1 MSRFSRT
8 LLRWL
13 MAIVTLVG
21 LASAALAAD
30 YTQGVTSS
38 GSTAVIWFKS
48 TVATTWVDAHYQVN
62 SGPQQNLRMG
72 YNAANARYET
82 PVTGV
87 ASGNT
92 LSYFF
97 TYNNGNPAYDTPR
110 FSATIGGTATPPP
123 ATSGAVC
130 FYENANYL
138 GASFCADADSSWVGS
153 AWNDRISSVKIR
165 SGTSLQLF
173 DDINYGGRTIT
184 LTADA
189 PNLGNNSSFNDLVSS
204 FRIRQTGSAVDLPE
218 GSGVM
223 TLKLVNGTNGA
234 WQDQQVY
241 WSIIGYDPVTKVLSY
256 VDNTGRLVPA
266 SLAHNDGANHLTKNG
281 QNYSNYF
288 YKLNE
293 MPWVSIP
300 RIDSGRMFI
309 SLGSPMF
316 IKINQAGDGRLGF
329 AGPDMN
335 NTSDPNQDVN
345 FEWIEFTVDQWGY
358 HGNTTRVDQF
368 GFPLQT
374 RLLGRDGYDRTLGEN
389 TSRAKIFA
397 DFEAMAQPEFR
408 SLVQRPYRIVAP
420 AKSVFNQGQAYGN
433 YFAAYVDQ
441 VWANYATTDL
451 VFTAEAGTFR
461 GRVIG
466 NDFVFSKN
474 GGPQNLYIRGKPT
487 TQEILEGSG
496 RLASGS
502 ADEKVVQAQITAAFN
517 RHLLMRVDPSQ
528 WSTASTYYGAGP
540 ANYYSKFWHD
550 HSIDGLAY
558 GFCYDDV
565 RSQSTLLE
573 HPTPRGMFITVGW

>member
-1 MSRFSRT
+1 MSSLPRIFA
-8 LLRWL
+8 RWL
-13 MAIVTLVG
+13 LAIAA
-21 LASAALAAD
+21 LAGFVAPALAAD
-30 YTQGVTSS
+30 YTQGVASS
-38 GSTAVIWFKS
+38 GSSAVIWFKS
-48 TVATTWVDAHYQVN
+48 SVNTTWVDVHYQVN
-62 SGPQQNLRMG
+62 GGAQQNLRMG
-72 YNAANARYET
+72 YNAGNARYET
-82 PVTGV
+82 QVNNV
-87 ASGNT
+87 AAGNT

-110 FSATIGGTATPPP
+110 FSATISGSTPPAP
-123 ATSGAVC
+123 TGIAC
-130 FYENANYL
+130 FYEHANYQ
-138 GASFCADADSSWVGS
+138 GASFCADVDSSWVGT
-153 AWNDRISSVKIR
+153 AWNDRISSVKVR
-165 SGTSLQLF
+165 SGYSVQLF
-173 DDINYGGRTIT
+173 DDINYGGRSVT

-189 PNLGNNSSFNDLVSS
+189 PSLGNNSSFNDLASS
-204 FRIRQTGSAVDLPE
+204 FRIRQSGSTDLPE
-218 GSGVM
+218 GNGVM

-234 WQDQQVY
+234 WQDQQIY

-266 SLAHNDGANHLTKNG
+266 SLAANDAPNRLTKNG

-309 SLGSPMF
+309 SLGSPMY
-316 IKINQAGDGRLGF
+316 IKINQAADGRLGF

-335 NTSDPNQDVN
+335 NPSDPNQDVN

-368 GFPLQT
+368 GFPLKT

-389 TSRAKIFA
+389 ASRAKIFA
-397 DFEAMAQPEFR
+397 DFEALAQPEFR
-408 SLVQRPYRIVAP
+408 GLVQRPYRIVAP
-420 AKSVFNQGQAYGN
+420 AKSVFNRGQAYGN
-433 YFAAYVDQ
+433 YFAPYVDQ
-441 VWANYATTDL
+441 VWAYYASTDL

-502 ADEKVVQAQITAAFN
+502 SDEKVVQAQITAAFN

-528 WSTASTYYGAGP
+528 WSNAATYYGAGP

-565 RSQSTLLE
+565 RNQSTLLE
-573 HPTPRGMFITVGW
+573 HPSPRGMFITVGW

>member
-1 MSRFSRT
+1 MSSLPRIFA
-8 LLRWL
+8 RWL
-13 MAIVTLVG
+13 LAIAALVG
-21 LASAALAAD
+21 FVAPALAAD
-30 YTQGVTSS
+30 YTQGVASS
-38 GSTAVIWFKS
+38 GSSAVIWFKS
-48 TVATTWVDAHYQVN
+48 SVNTTWVDVHYQVN
-62 SGPQQNLRMG
+62 GGGQQNLRMG
-72 YNAANARYET
+72 YNAGNARYET
-82 PVTGV
+82 QVNNL
-87 ASGNT
+87 AAGNT

-110 FSATIGGTATPPP
+110 FSATVSGSTPPAP
-123 ATSGAVC
+123 TGIAC
-130 FYENANYL
+130 FYENANYQ
-138 GASFCADADSSWVGS
+138 GASFCADADSSWVGT
-153 AWNDRISSVKIR
+153 AWNDRISSVKVR
-165 SGTSLQLF
+165 SGYSVQLF
-173 DDINYGGRTIT
+173 DDINYGGRTVT

-189 PNLGNNSSFNDLVSS
+189 PNLGNNSSFNDIVSS
-204 FRIRQTGSAVDLPE
+204 FRIRQAGSTDLPE

-266 SLAHNDGANHLTKNG
+266 SLAANDAPNRLTKNG

-288 YKLNE
+288 YKLTD

-309 SLGSPMF
+309 SLGSPMY
-316 IKINQAGDGRLGF
+316 IKINQAADGRLGF

-335 NTSDPNQDVN
+335 NPSDPNQDVN

-368 GFPLQT
+368 GFPIKT

-389 TSRAKIFA
+389 ASRAKIFA
-397 DFEAMAQPEFR
+397 DFEALAQPEFR
-408 SLVQRPYRIVAP
+408 GLVQRPYRIVAP
-420 AKSVFNQGQAYGN
+420 AKSVFNRGQAYGN
-433 YFAAYVDQ
+433 YFAPYVDQ
-441 VWANYATTDL
+441 VWAYYASTDL

-502 ADEKVVQAQITAAFN
+502 SDEKVVQAQITAAFN

-528 WSTASTYYGAGP
+528 WSNASTYYGAGP

-565 RSQSTLLE
+565 RNHSTLLE
-573 HPTPRGMFITVGW
+573 HPSPRGMFITVGW

>member
-1 MSRFSRT
+1 MSS
-8 LLRWL
+8 LPSILVRWL
-13 MAIVTLVG
+13 LAIVAVAG
-21 LASAALAAD
+21 FVAPALAAD
-30 YTQGVTSS
+30 YTQGITSS
-38 GSTAVIWFKS
+38 GSSAVIWFKS
-48 TVATTWVDAHYQVN
+48 SVNTTWVDVHYQVN
-62 SGPQQNLRMG
+62 GGGQQNLRMG
-72 YNAANARYET
+72 YNAGNARYET
-82 PVTGV
+82 QVNNV
-87 ASGNT
+87 AAGTT

-110 FSATIGGTATPPP
+110 FSATVSGSTPPAP
-123 ATSGAVC
+123 TGIAC
-130 FYENANYL
+130 FYENANYQ
-138 GASFCADADSSWVGS
+138 GASFCADADSSWVGT
-153 AWNDRISSVKIR
+153 AWNDRVSSVKVR
-165 SGTSLQLF
+165 SGYNVQLF
-173 DDINYGGRTIT
+173 DDINYGGRSVT
-184 LTADA
+184 LSADA
-189 PNLGNNSSFNDLVSS
+189 PNLGSNSSFNDIASS
-204 FRIRQTGSAVDLPE
+204 FRIRQSSSTDLPE
-218 GSGVM
+218 GNGVM
-223 TLKLVNGTNGA
+223 TLKLVNGTNGV

-266 SLAHNDGANHLTKNG
+266 SLAANDAPNRLTKNG

-309 SLGSPMF
+309 SLGSPMY
-316 IKINQAGDGRLGF
+316 IKINQAADGRLGF

-335 NTSDPNQDVN
+335 NPSDPNQDVN

-368 GFPLQT
+368 GFPLKT

-389 TSRAKIFA
+389 ASRAKIFA
-397 DFEAMAQPEFR
+397 DFEALAQPEFR
-408 SLVQRPYRIVAP
+408 GLVQRPYRIVAP
-420 AKSVFNQGQAYGN
+420 AKSVFNRNQAYGN
-433 YFAAYVDQ
+433 YFAPYVDQ
-441 VWANYATTDL
+441 VWAYYASTDL

-502 ADEKVVQAQITAAFN
+502 SDEKVVQAQITAAFN

-528 WSTASTYYGAGP
+528 WSNASTYYGAGP

-565 RSQSTLLE
+565 RNQSTLLE
-573 HPTPRGMFITVGW
+573 HPSPRGMFITVGW

>member
-1 MSRFSRT
+1 MSSLPRIFA
-8 LLRWL
+8 RWL
-13 MAIVTLVG
+13 LAIAA
-21 LASAALAAD
+21 LAGFVAPALAAD

-38 GSTAVIWFKS
+38 GSSAVIWFKS
-48 TVATTWVDAHYQVN
+48 SVNTTWVDVHYQVN
-62 SGPQQNLRMG
+62 GGAQQNLRMG
-72 YNAANARYET
+72 YNAGNARYET
-82 PVTGV
+82 QVNNV
-87 ASGNT
+87 AAGNT

-110 FSATIGGTATPPP
+110 FSATISGSTPPAP
-123 ATSGAVC
+123 TGIAC
-130 FYENANYL
+130 FYEHANYQ
-138 GASFCADADSSWVGS
+138 GASFCADVDSSWVGT
-153 AWNDRISSVKIR
+153 AWNDRISSVKVR
-165 SGTSLQLF
+165 SGYSVQLF
-173 DDINYGGRTIT
+173 DDINYGGRSVT

-189 PNLGNNSSFNDLVSS
+189 PNLGNNSSFNDLASS
-204 FRIRQTGSAVDLPE
+204 FRIRQSGSTDLPE
-218 GSGVM
+218 GNGVM

-234 WQDQQVY
+234 WQDQQIY

-266 SLAHNDGANHLTKNG
+266 SLAANDAPNRLTKNG

-309 SLGSPMF
+309 SLGSPMY
-316 IKINQAGDGRLGF
+316 IKINQAADGRLGF

-335 NTSDPNQDVN
+335 NPSDPNQDVN

-368 GFPLQT
+368 GFPLKT

-389 TSRAKIFA
+389 ASRAKIFA
-397 DFEAMAQPEFR
+397 DFEALAQPEFR
-408 SLVQRPYRIVAP
+408 GLVQRPYRIVAP
-420 AKSVFNQGQAYGN
+420 AKSVFNRGQAYGN
-433 YFAAYVDQ
+433 YFAPYVDQ
-441 VWANYATTDL
+441 VWAYYASTDL

-502 ADEKVVQAQITAAFN
+502 SDEKVVQAQITAAFN

-528 WSTASTYYGAGP
+528 WSNAATYYGAGP

-565 RSQSTLLE
+565 RNQSTLLE
-573 HPTPRGMFITVGW
+573 HPSPRGMFITVGW

>member
-1 MSRFSRT
+1 MSSLPRIFA
-8 LLRWL
+8 RWL
-13 MAIVTLVG
+13 LAIAA
-21 LASAALAAD
+21 LAGFVAPALAAD
-30 YTQGVTSS
+30 YTQGVASS
-38 GSTAVIWFKS
+38 GSSAVIWFKS
-48 TVATTWVDAHYQVN
+48 SVNTTWVDVHYQLN
-62 SGPQQNLRMG
+62 GGAQQNLRMG
-72 YNAANARYET
+72 YNAGNARYET
-82 PVTGV
+82 QVNNV
-87 ASGNT
+87 AAGNT

-110 FSATIGGTATPPP
+110 FSATISGSTPPAP
-123 ATSGAVC
+123 TGIAC
-130 FYENANYL
+130 FYEHANYQ
-138 GASFCADADSSWVGS
+138 GASFCADVDSSWVGT
-153 AWNDRISSVKIR
+153 AWNDRISSVKVR
-165 SGTSLQLF
+165 SGYSVQLF
-173 DDINYGGRTIT
+173 DDINYGGRSVT

-189 PNLGNNSSFNDLVSS
+189 PNLGNNSSFNDLASS
-204 FRIRQTGSAVDLPE
+204 FRIRQSGSTDLPE
-218 GSGVM
+218 GNGVM

-234 WQDQQVY
+234 WQDQQIY

-266 SLAHNDGANHLTKNG
+266 SLAANDAPNRLTKNG

-309 SLGSPMF
+309 SLGSPMY
-316 IKINQAGDGRLGF
+316 IKINQAADGRLGF

-335 NTSDPNQDVN
+335 NPSDPNQDVN

-368 GFPLQT
+368 GFPLKT

-389 TSRAKIFA
+389 ASRAKIFA
-397 DFEAMAQPEFR
+397 DFEALAQPEFR
-408 SLVQRPYRIVAP
+408 GLVQRPYRIVAP
-420 AKSVFNQGQAYGN
+420 AKSVFNRGQAYGN
-433 YFAAYVDQ
+433 YFAPYVDQ
-441 VWANYATTDL
+441 VWAYYASTDL

-502 ADEKVVQAQITAAFN
+502 SDEKVVQAQITAAFN

-528 WSTASTYYGAGP
+528 WSNAATYYGAGP

-565 RSQSTLLE
+565 RNQSTLLE
-573 HPTPRGMFITVGW
+573 HPSPRGMFITVGW

>member
-1 MSRFSRT
+1 MSSFPSM
-8 LLRWL
+8 LARWL
-13 MAIVTLVG
+13 LAIAA
-21 LASAALAAD
+21 LAGFVAPALAAD

-38 GSTAVIWFKS
+38 GSSAVIWFKS
-48 TVATTWVDAHYQVN
+48 SVNTTWVDVHYQVN
-62 SGPQQNLRMG
+62 GGGQQNLRMG
-72 YNAANARYET
+72 YNAGNARYET
-82 PVTGV
+82 QVNNV
-87 ASGNT
+87 AAGTT

-110 FSATIGGTATPPP
+110 FSATVGGSTPPAP
-123 ATSGAVC
+123 TGIAC
-130 FYENANYL
+130 FYENANYQ
-138 GASFCADADSSWVGS
+138 GASFCADADSSWVGT
-153 AWNDRISSVKIR
+153 AWNDRVSSVKVR
-165 SGTSLQLF
+165 SGYSVQLF
-173 DDINYGGRTIT
+173 DDINYGGRSVT
-184 LTADA
+184 LSADA
-189 PNLGNNSSFNDLVSS
+189 PNLGSNSSFNDIVSS
-204 FRIRQTGSAVDLPE
+204 FRIRQSSSTDLPE
-218 GSGVM
+218 GNGVM
-223 TLKLVNGTNGA
+223 TLKLVNGTNGV

-266 SLAHNDGANHLTKNG
+266 SLAANDAPNRLTKNG

-309 SLGSPMF
+309 SLGSPMY
-316 IKINQAGDGRLGF
+316 IKINQAADGRLGF

-335 NTSDPNQDVN
+335 NPSDPNQDVN

-368 GFPLQT
+368 GFPLKT

-389 TSRAKIFA
+389 ASRAKIFA
-397 DFEAMAQPEFR
+397 DFEALAQPEFR
-408 SLVQRPYRIVAP
+408 GLVQRPYRIVAP
-420 AKSVFNQGQAYGN
+420 AKSVFNRGQAYGN
-433 YFAAYVDQ
+433 YFAPYVDQ
-441 VWANYATTDL
+441 VWAYYASTDL

-502 ADEKVVQAQITAAFN
+502 SDEKVVQAQITAAFN

-528 WSTASTYYGAGP
+528 WSNASTYYGAGP

-573 HPTPRGMFITVGW
+573 HPSPRGMFITVGW

>member
-1 MSRFSRT
+1 MSSLPRIFA
-8 LLRWL
+8 RWL
-13 MAIVTLVG
+13 LAIAALVG
-21 LASAALAAD
+21 FVAPALAAD
-30 YTQGVTSS
+30 YTQGVASS
-38 GSTAVIWFKS
+38 GSSAVIWFKS
-48 TVATTWVDAHYQVN
+48 SVNTTWVDVHYQVN
-62 SGPQQNLRMG
+62 GGAQQNLRMG
-72 YNAANARYET
+72 YNAGNARYET
-82 PVTGV
+82 QVNNL
-87 ASGNT
+87 AAGNT

-110 FSATIGGTATPPP
+110 FSATVSGSTPPAP
-123 ATSGAVC
+123 TGIAC
-130 FYENANYL
+130 FYENANYQ
-138 GASFCADADSSWVGS
+138 GASFCADADSSWVGT
-153 AWNDRISSVKIR
+153 AWNDRISSVKVR
-165 SGTSLQLF
+165 SGYSVQLF
-173 DDINYGGRTIT
+173 DDINYGGRTVT

-189 PNLGNNSSFNDLVSS
+189 PNLGNNSSFNDIVSS
-204 FRIRQTGSAVDLPE
+204 FRIRQAGSTDLPE

-256 VDNTGRLVPA
+256 VDNTGRLAPA
-266 SLAHNDGANHLTKNG
+266 SLAANDAPNRLTKNG

-288 YKLNE
+288 YKLTD

-309 SLGSPMF
+309 SLGSPMY

-335 NTSDPNQDVN
+335 NPSDPNQDVN

-368 GFPLQT
+368 GFPIKT

-389 TSRAKIFA
+389 ATRAKIFA
-397 DFEAMAQPEFR
+397 DFEALAQPEFR
-408 SLVQRPYRIVAP
+408 GLVQRPYRIVAP
-420 AKSVFNQGQAYGN
+420 AKSVFNRGQAYGN
-433 YFAAYVDQ
+433 YFAPYVDQ
-441 VWANYATTDL
+441 VWAYYASTDL

-502 ADEKVVQAQITAAFN
+502 SDEKVVQAQITAAFN

-528 WSTASTYYGAGP
+528 WSNASTYYGAGP

-565 RSQSTLLE
+565 RNQSTLLE
-573 HPTPRGMFITVGW
+573 HPSPRGMFITVGW